1 MTGKNPYKY
10 ESTFERRKRMNIQAE
25 VNHVHP
31 ILNKRNVKIIV
42 VIISFLI
49 FGLLLI
55 SPLFIFNQSSQQFPE
70 QPSQQ
75 SPFENQDT
83 FQGWC

>member
-1 MTGKNPYKY
+1 VTGKNPYKD
-10 ESTFERRKRMNIQAE
+10 ESKFERRKRMNIHAE
-25 VNHVHP
+25 VNQVHP
-31 ILNKRNVKIIV
+31 LLKKRNVKIV
-42 VIISFLI
+42 VLIISLLI